1 MEEWERNKQK
11 VENLVSKSLIWDD
24 WDGGCPLDRI
34 TMIRTKGWRRDEKDL
49 PVENGRNI
57 RSDVDIVSEN
67 AISPMSKQIRDEGYE
82 ERSDEIGR
90 KEQEGT
96 YW

>member
-1 MEEWERNKQK
+1 
-11 VENLVSKSLIWDD
+11 
-24 WDGGCPLDRI
+24 
-34 TMIRTKGWRRDEKDL
+34 L

-96 YW
+96 Y